1 MTAENARITERSV
14 ARGAGSALL
23 GRAGGVI
30 ELVSTPVYVWMF
42 GLATYGLYTV
52 LWAAVNLIENVAD
65 LGMTSA
71 LQRTVPQARS
81 EGEAVAALRTAMLLG
96 TLPCIV
102 VAAGTSLAA
111 PVLAGL
117 VNVAVDDRAALVTG
131 IALFAWALP
140 LWAFIEIATSAL
152 RAKRAFGPEI
162 RLRVIGEQLI
172 RLAAAAVLWA
182 AGVDTLGLLLAHLTS
197 LAITAALSAR
207 LLHLHY
213 DFSLW
218 RSAGEHPRQFR
229 ETALAGISVMPA
241 NIIVRLMS
249 DAPPLVLNA
258 WYPGAAGAAAAGLYA
273 IARKLSS
280 LVQFVRM
287 AFSYVLGPLSSAV
300 ARDDRSAIAPL
311 YGFSTRVSIVVALP
325 MAAAL
330 IGGRHIL
337 LQLFGTGAYAAGS
350 MVTLLTLGRIVEA
363 IGGQAGTIQ
372 QVASGR
378 TRPLLAAGISLIVA
392 LAAAWLL
399 LPRFGGAGLAGA
411 VALGIAAG
419 TIASV
424 VQLWRDS
431 GLHPFHPPF
440 ERAALVAVAVAAVLL
455 ILLPQIRTFS
465 RFAELVLFVIVMLG
479 GIWLS
484 ARLGLGAGD
493 KAFLGKTARKLRL

>member
-1 MTAENARITERSV
+1 MTGQDAPITERSV

-30 ELVSTPVYVWMF
+30 ELVSTPIYVWMF
-42 GLATYGLYTV
+42 GLATFGLYTV

-71 LQRTVPQARS
+71 LQRTVPQAHG

-96 TLPCIV
+96 IIPCIV
-102 VAAGTSLAA
+102 IAAVISLASA
-111 PVLAGL
+111 ELAGL
-117 VNVAVDDRAALVTG
+117 INVAPEDRGPLASG

-140 LWAFIEIATSAL
+140 LWAFIEISTSAL
-152 RAKRAFGPEI
+152 RARRAFGPEI
-162 RLRVIGEQLI
+162 RLRIVGEQLI
-172 RLAAAAVLWA
+172 RLAVATGLWA
-182 AGVDTLGLLLAHLTS
+182 AGVDTLGLLIAHLAS
-197 LAITAALSAR
+197 LAITAALCIR
-207 LLHLHY
+207 LLRQHY
-213 DFSLW
+213 DLSLW
-218 RSAGEHPRQFR
+218 RSASDHPRQFR
-229 ETALAGISVMPA
+229 DTALAGIAVMPA
-241 NIIVRLMS
+241 NIIVRLLS

-287 AFSYVLGPLSSAV
+287 AFSYVLAPLSSAV

-311 YGFSTRVSIVVALP
+311 YGFATRVSMIVALP

-337 LQLFGTGAYAAGS
+337 LLLFGTSAYAAGS

-363 IGGQAGTIQ
+363 VGGQAATIQ

-378 TRPLLAAGISLIVA
+378 LRPLFAAAISLFVA
-392 LAAAWLL
+392 SVAGTVL

-419 TIASV
+419 TIVSV
-424 VQLWRDS
+424 VQLWRDT
-431 GLHPFHPPF
+431 GLHPFRPPF
-440 ERAALVAVAVAAVLL
+440 ERAALASIASAAALI
-455 ILLPQIRTFS
+455 ILLPRIGTLPRV
-465 RFAELVLFVIVMLG
+465 AELVLFPIAMLG
-479 GIWLS
+479 GIWTS
-484 ARLGLGAGD
+484 ARFGLGAGD
-493 KAFLGKTARKLRL
+493 KAFLGKTARRLRL